1 MSFYGFDSHVF
12 CFKVSFFFNYTE
24 QSWLEHK
31 LCWDKLERKC
41 LITGGEDAPP
51 LQLGFQDNDSINQF
65 DRKWWNWRQDLSLFV
80 NCCLKSYWLHYY
92 WEVSFQ
98 SQFCT
103 RWRTFYRIQWCDGK
117 PKMTNARYGISLF
130 LFQQPQL
137 PFSHEIGPQ
146 STSSN
151 QFPNA
156 STLFCVWHYVL
167 EAGMWTEGVPLLGGT
182 HVKRTRRQPRLG
194 TCVAFPMY
202 QYCPTSFPVLQ
213 NWNLRTF
220 ANLQQMVS

>member
-1 MSFYGFDSHVF
+1 MVELETGFISICELLF
-12 CFKVSFFFNYTE
+12 E
-24 QSWLEHK
+24 K
-31 LCWDKLERKC
+31 L
-41 LITGGEDAPP
+41 LITLLLGGVETPP
-51 LQLGFQDNDSINQF
+51 
-65 DRKWWNWRQDLSLFV
+65 
-80 NCCLKSYWLHYY
+80 
-92 WEVSFQ
+92 SFQ

-103 RWRTFYRIQWCDGK
+103 RWRTFYRIQLCDGK

-167 EAGMWTEGVPLLGGT
+167 EARMWTEGVPLLGGT
-182 HVKRTRRQPRLG
+182 HVKRTRRQPRFG

-202 QYCPTSFPVLQ
+202 QYCPTSFPVLYGCIY
-213 NWNLRTF
+213 WDK
-220 ANLQQMVS
+220 S